1 MQTMKWMSRAL
12 GGLFGLLALL
22 TIVGTGAAMAQSS
35 SYPDRPIRLVVPW
48 PPGGTTDLLARLLA
62 QSLTRSLRQT
72 VVVENLAGASGNVG
86 TRRFVSAAPDGYTLL
101 LASSTSNAANPY
113 LLKELGFDPI
123 KDFTPIALIA
133 RVPNVLVVNNDSAL
147 KSIEGLI
154 AAARAKPGAL
164 SYGSAGVGS
173 SANLAGELF
182 KSVAKIDVLH
192 VPYKGVAPALLG
204 LLGGEVSYSFTTGI
218 DGNIEGKKLRPLAI
232 TTERRVQA
240 LPEVP
245 AFAELGFSE
254 MKIDTWFS
262 LAGPAGLPADLVR
275 TLNAAVVNAL
285 TENDLK
291 SQLMR
296 LGSDVYAYTPSQFAD
311 FWASEVKRY
320 ADVVRLSGATPE

>member
-1 MQTMKWMSRAL
+1 MMKAMFRAL
-12 GGLFGLLALL
+12 GGLVALLALA
-22 TIVGTGAAMAQSS
+22 GAALAQAPA
-35 SYPDRPIRLVVPW
+35 YPDRPIRLVVPW
-48 PPGGTTDLLARLLA
+48 PPGGTTDLLARLVA
-62 QSLTRSLRQT
+62 QSLTRSLHQT

-113 LLKELGFDPI
+113 LFKELGFDPI

-133 RVPNVLVVNNDSAL
+133 RVPNVLVVNNASPL
-147 KSIEGLI
+147 KSIEDLI
-154 AAARAKPGAL
+154 AAAKAKPGAL
-164 SYGSAGVGS
+164 SYGSSGVGS

-232 TTERRVQA
+232 TTERRAQA
-240 LPEVP
+240 LPDVP
-245 AFAELGFSE
+245 TFAELGFSE

-262 LAGPAGLPADLVR
+262 LAGPAGLPAALVR
-275 TLNAAVVNAL
+275 TLNSAVVSAL
-285 TENDLK
+285 AENDLK
-291 SQLMR
+291 SQLQR
-296 LGSDVYAYTPSQFAD
+296 LGSDVYAYTPAQFAD

>member
-1 MQTMKWMSRAL
+1 MPTLKRMFRAV
-12 GGLFGLLALL
+12 GVLLAGVMLA
-22 TIVGTGAAMAQSS
+22 GAAMAQSPA
-35 SYPDRPIRLVVPW
+35 YPDRPIRLVVPW

-62 QSLTRSLRQT
+62 QSLTRSLHQT

-113 LLKELGFDPI
+113 LFKELGFDPI

-133 RVPNVLVVNNDSAL
+133 RVPNVLVVNNDSGL

-164 SYGSAGVGS
+164 SYGSSGVGS

-218 DGNIEGKKLRPLAI
+218 DGNIEGKKLQPLAI
-232 TTERRVQA
+232 TTERRAQA
-240 LPEVP
+240 LPDVP
-245 AFAELGFSE
+245 TFAELGFSE

-262 LAGPAGLPADLVR
+262 LAGPKDLPADLVR
-275 TLNAAVVNAL
+275 TLNSAVVSAL
-285 TENDLK
+285 AENDLK
-291 SQLMR
+291 SQLLR
-296 LGSDVYAYTPSQFAD
+296 LGSDVYAYTPAQFAD
-311 FWASEVKRY
+311 FWVSEVKRY

>member
-1 MQTMKWMSRAL
+1 MPTLKRMFHTV
-12 GGLFGLLALL
+12 GVLLAGVMLA
-22 TIVGTGAAMAQSS
+22 GAAMAQSPA
-35 SYPDRPIRLVVPW
+35 YPDRPIHLVVPW

-62 QSLTRSLRQT
+62 QSLTRSLHQT

-113 LLKELGFDPI
+113 LFKELGFDPI

-133 RVPNVLVVNNDSAL
+133 RMPNVLVVNNASPL
-147 KSIEGLI
+147 KSIEELI
-154 AAARAKPGAL
+154 AAAKAKPGAL
-164 SYGSAGVGS
+164 SYGSSGVGS

-232 TTERRVQA
+232 TTERRAQA
-240 LPEVP
+240 LPDVP
-245 AFAELGFSE
+245 TFAELGFSE
-254 MKIDTWFS
+254 MKIDTWFG

-275 TLNAAVVNAL
+275 TLNSAVVSAL
-285 TENDLK
+285 AENDLK
-291 SQLMR
+291 GQLLR
-296 LGSDVYAYTPSQFAD
+296 LGSDVYAYTPAQFAD
-311 FWASEVKRY
+311 FWVSEVKRY

>member
-1 MQTMKWMSRAL
+1 MTTMTWMLRAL
-12 GGLFGLLALL
+12 GGLFALLALL
-22 TIVGTGAAMAQSS
+22 TIVGPGAAVAQSP
-35 SYPDRPIRLVVPW
+35 SYPDRPIRVVVPW

-72 VVVENLAGASGNVG
+72 VIVENLAGASGNVG
-86 TRRFVSAAPDGYTLL
+86 TRRFVSATPDGYTLL

-113 LLKELGFDPI
+113 LFKELGFDPI

-133 RVPNVLVVNNDSAL
+133 RVPNVLVVNNASPL
-147 KSIEGLI
+147 TSIEGLI
-154 AAARAKPGAL
+154 AAAKAKPGAL
-164 SYGSAGVGS
+164 SYGSSGVGS
-173 SANLAGELF
+173 SANLAGEMF

-232 TTERRVQA
+232 TAARRAQA
-240 LPEVP
+240 LPDVP
-245 AFAELGFSE
+245 TFTELGFSE

-275 TLNAAVVNAL
+275 TLNSAVVSAL
-285 TENDLK
+285 AENDLK
-291 SQLMR
+291 NQLLR
-296 LGSDVYAYTPSQFAD
+296 LGSDLYAYTPEQFAD
-311 FWASEVKRY
+311 FWVSEVKRY

>member
-1 MQTMKWMSRAL
+1 MMKAMFRAL
-12 GGLFGLLALL
+12 GGLVALL
-22 TIVGTGAAMAQSS
+22 TLAGAAQAQAPA
-35 SYPDRPIRLVVPW
+35 YPDRPIRLVVPW
-48 PPGGTTDLLARLLA
+48 PPGGTTDLLARLVA
-62 QSLTRSLRQT
+62 QSLTRSLHQT

-113 LLKELGFDPI
+113 LFKELGFDPI

-164 SYGSAGVGS
+164 SYGSSGVGS

-232 TTERRVQA
+232 TTERRAQA
-240 LPEVP
+240 LPDVP
-245 AFAELGFSE
+245 TFAELGFGE
-254 MKIDTWFS
+254 MKIDTWFG
-262 LAGPAGLPADLVR
+262 LAGPAGLPAALVR
-275 TLNAAVVNAL
+275 TLNSAVVSAL
-285 TENDLK
+285 AENDLK

-296 LGSDVYAYTPSQFAD
+296 LGSDVYAYTPAQFSD

>member
-1 MQTMKWMSRAL
+1 MLKRMFRAVGVVL
-12 GGLFGLLALL
+12 AGILLAG
-22 TIVGTGAAMAQSS
+22 VGLAGAAMAQAPA
-35 SYPDRPIRLVVPW
+35 YPDRPIRLVVPW

-62 QSLTRSLRQT
+62 QSLTRSLHQI

-113 LLKELGFDPI
+113 LFKELGFDPI

-133 RVPNVLVVNNDSAL
+133 RVPNVLVVNNDSSL

-164 SYGSAGVGS
+164 SYGSSGVGS

-232 TTERRVQA
+232 TTERRAQA
-240 LPEVP
+240 LPDVP
-245 AFAELGFSE
+245 TFAELGFSE
-254 MKIDTWFS
+254 MKIDTWFG
-262 LAGPAGLPADLVR
+262 LAGPAGLPAALVR
-275 TLNAAVVNAL
+275 TLNSAVVSAL
-285 TENDLK
+285 AENDLK

-296 LGSDVYAYTPSQFAD
+296 LGSDVYAYTPAQFAD